1 MEWNGVESGQP
12 VDCVKVLSDQCW
24 ILEIMNSSATC
35 MISEGEIEISE
46 VKMFL

>member
-1 MEWNGVESGQP
+1 MESGQP

-24 ILEIMNSSATC
+24 ILEMMNSSAMC
-35 MISEGEIEISE
+35 VISEGESEISE